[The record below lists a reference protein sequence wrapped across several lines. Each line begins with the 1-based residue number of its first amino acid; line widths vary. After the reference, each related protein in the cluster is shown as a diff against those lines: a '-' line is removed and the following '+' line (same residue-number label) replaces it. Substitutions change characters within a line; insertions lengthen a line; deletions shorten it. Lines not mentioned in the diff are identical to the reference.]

1 MRASHWN
8 QAAGASFWCAT
19 QAVLYESDL
28 DDNGVSQCSVK
39 LRVMPRAWLVL
50 LRFFLRVD
58 GSMVRLRETRLFCRY
73 AAMLGPL
80 G

>member
-1 MRASHWN
+1 MRVRTRTHPP
-8 QAAGASFWCAT
+8 T
-19 QAVLYESDL
+19 QTILYQSEL

-58 GSMVRLRETRLFCRY
+58 GSMVRLRETRLFCRCVS
-73 AAMLGPL
+73 AGCACQCCGPRA
-80 G
+80 